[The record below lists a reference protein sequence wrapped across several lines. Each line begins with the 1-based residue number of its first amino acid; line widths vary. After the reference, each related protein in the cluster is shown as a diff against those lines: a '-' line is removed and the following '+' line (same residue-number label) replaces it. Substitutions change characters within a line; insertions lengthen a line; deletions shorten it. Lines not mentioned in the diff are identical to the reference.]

1 MEAHVA
7 LLSLNHA
14 GSVGV
19 RAMDDQHGILMDTMV
34 ELRQAVAHGDCREQI
49 SEVLDRL
56 IEFTRMHFSSEEQL
70 LERYFFPGLAAHRT
84 EHQRIMAQ
92 ILQSAHRVQHG
103 EQMQIR
109 PLLCMLRE
117 SFTVHIDGLDQ
128 EYGQWL
134 NEHGVN

>member
-1 MEAHVA
+1 MA

-14 GSVGV
+14 GTVGV
-19 RAMDDQHGILMDTMV
+19 RAMDDQHGILMDTMN
-34 ELRQAVAHGDCREQI
+34 ELRQAVVHGECREQI

-70 LERYFFPGLAAHRT
+70 LERYFYPGLARHRT
-84 EHQRIMAQ
+84 EHQRILAQ
-92 ILQSAHRVQHG
+92 ILQSSHRVQHG

-117 SFTVHIDGLDQ
+117 SYTEHIEGMDL
-128 EYGQWL
+128 EYGPWL
-134 NEHGVN
+134 NGRGVD